1 MKESTAV
8 IFANMKGF
16 KGFERGLIPIAGKPM
31 IEYVLDVIPDEV
43 SNIFIAV
50 DDEKKAEAYKDLAE
64 EYWAKIILSDNLLG
78 SIRSQVEFAI
88 SASQTESVLLLP
100 CDSPL
105 LTRDF
110 TTFLVEASQ
119 KFSAVLP
126 RNQARET
133 IYNMASYQ
141 RKPFLEAFTRN
152 REEDMDSLV
161 KKVQKVL
168 YLSSNSLKI
177 FDEKLLMFL
186 RVSNPSDV
194 QRVESI
200 LRRGR
205 K

>member
-1 MKESTAV
+1 MRESAAV

-43 SNIFIAV
+43 SNVFIAV
-50 DDEKKAEAYKDLAE
+50 DDEKKVEAYRSLAE
-64 EYWAKIILSDNLLG
+64 EYWAKIIFSNNLSG
-78 SIRSQVEFAI
+78 SIRSQIEFALSSI
-88 SASQTESVLLLP
+88 ETENILILP

-133 IYNMASYQ
+133 IYTMASYQ
-141 RKPFLEAFTRN
+141 RKPFLEVFSKN
-152 REEDMDSLV
+152 CGEDMESIV

-168 YLSSNSLKI
+168 YLSSNSLRI

-186 RVSNPSDV
+186 RVSNPSDIH
-194 QRVESI
+194 RVESI
-200 LRRGR
+200 LKRR

>member
-1 MKESTAV
+1 MKESSAV
-8 IFANMKGF
+8 IFANMRGF

-64 EYWAKIILSDNLLG
+64 EYWAKVVFSNSLAGTVRN
-78 SIRSQVEFAI
+78 QVEFAI
-88 SASQTESVLLLP
+88 STADTESVLLLP

-105 LTRDF
+105 MTRDF

-133 IYNMASYQ
+133 IYIMASYQ
-141 RKPFLEAFTRN
+141 RKPFLEAFTKN
-152 REEDMDSLV
+152 PNEDMNTLV
-161 KKVQKVL
+161 RKVQKVL
-168 YLSSNSLKI
+168 YLSSSSLKI
-177 FDEKLLMFL
+177 FDEKLLMFY
-186 RVSNPSDV
+186 RVSNPSDIN
-194 QRVESI
+194 RVESI
-200 LRRGR
+200 LRRR

>member
-1 MKESTAV
+1 LKESSAV
-8 IFANMKGF
+8 IFANMRGF

-64 EYWAKIILSDNLLG
+64 EYWAKVVFSNSLAGTVRN
-78 SIRSQVEFAI
+78 QVEFAI
-88 SASQTESVLLLP
+88 STADTESVLLLP

-105 LTRDF
+105 MTRDF

-133 IYNMASYQ
+133 IYIMASYQ
-141 RKPFLEAFTRN
+141 RKPFLEAFTKN
-152 REEDMDSLV
+152 PNEDMNTLV
-161 KKVQKVL
+161 RKVQKVL
-168 YLSSNSLKI
+168 YLSSSSLKI
-177 FDEKLLMFL
+177 FDEKLLMFY
-186 RVSNPSDV
+186 RVSNPSDIN
-194 QRVESI
+194 RVESI
-200 LRRGR
+200 LRRR

>member
-1 MKESTAV
+1 MRESAAV

-50 DDEKKAEAYKDLAE
+50 DDEKKVEAYRSLAE
-64 EYWAKIILSDNLLG
+64 EYWAKIIFSNNLSG
-78 SIRSQVEFAI
+78 SIRSQIEFALSSI
-88 SASQTESVLLLP
+88 ETENVLILP

-133 IYNMASYQ
+133 IYTMASYQ
-141 RKPFLEAFTRN
+141 RKPFLEAFSKN
-152 REEDMDSLV
+152 RGEDMESIV

-168 YLSSNSLKI
+168 YLSSNSLRI

-186 RVSNPSDV
+186 RVSNPSDIH
-194 QRVESI
+194 RVESI
-200 LRRGR
+200 LKRR

>member
-1 MKESTAV
+1 
-8 IFANMKGF
+8 MKGF

-43 SNIFIAV
+43 SNVFIAV
-50 DDEKKAEAYKDLAE
+50 DDEKKVEAYRSLAE
-64 EYWAKIILSDNLLG
+64 EYWAKIIFSNNLSG
-78 SIRSQVEFAI
+78 SIRSQIEFALSSI
-88 SASQTESVLLLP
+88 ETENILILP

-133 IYNMASYQ
+133 IYTMASYQ
-141 RKPFLEAFTRN
+141 RKPFLEVFSKN
-152 REEDMDSLV
+152 CGEDMESIV

-168 YLSSNSLKI
+168 YLSSNSLRI

-186 RVSNPSDV
+186 RVSNPSDIH
-194 QRVESI
+194 RVESI
-200 LRRGR
+200 LKRR

>member
-1 MKESTAV
+1 LRESAAV

-43 SNIFIAV
+43 SNVFIAV
-50 DDEKKAEAYKDLAE
+50 DDEKKVEAYRSLAE
-64 EYWAKIILSDNLLG
+64 EYWAKIIFSNNLSG
-78 SIRSQVEFAI
+78 SIRSQIEFALSSI
-88 SASQTESVLLLP
+88 ETENILILP

-133 IYNMASYQ
+133 IYTMASYQ
-141 RKPFLEAFTRN
+141 RKPFLEVFSKN
-152 REEDMDSLV
+152 CGEDMESIV

-168 YLSSNSLKI
+168 YLSSNSLRI

-186 RVSNPSDV
+186 RVSNPSDIH
-194 QRVESI
+194 RVESI
-200 LRRGR
+200 LKRR

>member
-1 MKESTAV
+1 LRESAAV
-8 IFANMKGF
+8 ILDNMRGF

-43 SNIFIAV
+43 SNIIIAV
-50 DDEKKAEAYKDLAE
+50 DDEKKVEAYRSLAE
-64 EYWAKIILSDNLLG
+64 EYWAKIIFSNNLSG
-78 SIRSQVEFAI
+78 SIRSQIEFALSSI
-88 SASQTESVLLLP
+88 KNESVLILP

-133 IYNMASYQ
+133 IYTMASYQ
-141 RKPFLEAFTRN
+141 RKPFLEVFSKN
-152 REEDMDSLV
+152 RGEDMDSIV

-168 YLSSNSLKI
+168 YLSSNSLRI

-186 RVSNPSDV
+186 RVSNPSDIH
-194 QRVESI
+194 RVESI
-200 LRRGR
+200 LKRR

>member
-1 MKESTAV
+1 LRESAAV

-50 DDEKKAEAYKDLAE
+50 DDEKKVEAYRSLAE
-64 EYWAKIILSDNLLG
+64 EYWAKIIFSNNLSG
-78 SIRSQVEFAI
+78 SIRSQIEFALSSI
-88 SASQTESVLLLP
+88 ETENVLILP

-133 IYNMASYQ
+133 IYTMASYQ
-141 RKPFLEAFTRN
+141 RKPFLEAFSKN
-152 REEDMDSLV
+152 RGEDMESIV

-168 YLSSNSLKI
+168 YLSSNSLRI

-186 RVSNPSDV
+186 RVSNPSDIH
-194 QRVESI
+194 RVESI
-200 LRRGR
+200 LKRR

>member
-1 MKESTAV
+1 
-8 IFANMKGF
+8 MKGF

-50 DDEKKAEAYKDLAE
+50 DDEKKVEAYRSLAE
-64 EYWAKIILSDNLLG
+64 EYWAKIIFSNNLSG
-78 SIRSQVEFAI
+78 SIRSQIEFALSSI
-88 SASQTESVLLLP
+88 ETENVLILP

-133 IYNMASYQ
+133 IYTMASYQ
-141 RKPFLEAFTRN
+141 RKPFLEAFSKN
-152 REEDMDSLV
+152 RGEDMESIV

-168 YLSSNSLKI
+168 YLSSNSLRI

-186 RVSNPSDV
+186 RVSNPSDIH
-194 QRVESI
+194 RVESI
-200 LRRGR
+200 LKRR